1 MDDNLMKGRSQ
12 ATNFRDS
19 IESTNR
25 IAVND
30 KHGTQSDGRDMD
42 RMGKLQELRRQ
53 FKFLTIFGFGVLL
66 GNTWEFSIIGI
77 GISLYNG
84 GPTGGIWLLVV
95 VCFGMFF
102 VTLSLAEMISM

>member
-1 MDDNLMKGRSQ
+1 VVILTGDQ
-12 ATNFRDS
+12 
-19 IESTNR
+19 
-25 IAVND
+25 
-30 KHGTQSDGRDMD
+30 
-42 RMGKLQELRRQ
+42 RQ

-66 GNTWEFSIIGI
+66 GNTWEFSIMYAICLRLWSPQLTEPSSGI